1 MPNDHRVECWDAL
14 PRDLKNNDRSRF
26 RGETPAAVRAIAERT
41 INLGD
46 GLTATTYVDS
56 VTPHVSTEA

>member
-1 MPNDHRVECWDAL
+1 MPDPTRVECFDAY

-26 RGETPAAVRAIAERT
+26 RGETPAPVRATAERT
-41 INLGD
+41 TNLGN

-56 VTPHVSTEA
+56 LSPHNPPQA